1 MVSIPTLTELYNDMV
16 ASIEAE
22 LSITVPT
29 TGPSY
34 LRAQAAVDAAK
45 LYLLYLAIADVQKN
59 IFADTADPESAGGA
73 LERFGRVKLGRGPF
87 PATAAFYKIQLT
99 GTTGAVV
106 PENTRWAADDSS
118 DAPGELFVKDAEYT
132 LDGTNQIIV
141 RALTVGLDA
150 RLSVGNTM
158 SLVQPVAL
166 VDTVATVLTEE
177 TIPQAAET
185 TEEYREKVLEAFRL
199 AAQGGSASDYR
210 VWAGEVQGVDES
222 YPYASASANQVD
234 LYIEATAEDST
245 DGKGTP
251 TAAILTAVEEAIE
264 DPTTDR
270 PSRKPLTV
278 QQVNYLA
285 VTPLDITIDIASYT
299 DLTAAKQTTIL
310 SALTELIDSIR
321 PYVAAIDVAA
331 DKNDILDQNRV
342 INAILEAVPGSTFGS
357 VTITVGGVGYSSYTF
372 TNGNI
377 PYLDQVTGVTY
388 S

>member
-22 LSITVPT
+22 LSITIPT

-59 IFADTADPESAGGA
+59 IFPDTADPESAGGS
-73 LERFGRVKLGRGPF
+73 LERFGRVKLNRGPF

-99 GTTGAVV
+99 GTTGAVI
-106 PENTRWAADDSS
+106 PENTRWLADDDS
-118 DAPGELFVKDAEYT
+118 DAPGELYVKDSSYI
-132 LDGTNQIIV
+132 LDGTNIIIV

-166 VDTVATVLTEE
+166 VDTQATVTVEE
-177 TIPQAAET
+177 IIPQAAES
-185 TEEYREKVLEAFRL
+185 TEEYREKCLEAFRL
-199 AAQGGSASDYR
+199 AAQGGSPSDYR

-222 YPYASASANQVD
+222 YPYAALSPNQVD
-234 LYIEATAEDST
+234 LYIEATTDDST

-251 TAAILTAVEEAIE
+251 TAAILTAVEAAVE
-264 DPTTDR
+264 DPTVDR
-270 PSRKPLTV
+270 PSRKPVTV
-278 QQVNYLA
+278 QQVNYYA
-285 VTPLDITIDIASYT
+285 VTPMDVVIDIASYV
-299 DLTAAKQTTIL
+299 DLTADKQTTIL
-310 SALTELIDSIR
+310 SALTELLASIR

-331 DKNDILDQNRV
+331 EKNDILDENRV
-342 INAILEAVPGSTFGS
+342 VNAILEAVPGSTFGS
-357 VTITVGGVGYSSYTF
+357 VTITIDAVVYSTFTF

-377 PYLDQVTGVTY
+377 PYMDSVTY

>member
-1 MVSIPTLTELYNDMV
+1 MVSIPTLTELYDDMI

-34 LRAQAAVDAAK
+34 LRAQAAVDASK
-45 LYLLYLAIADVQKN
+45 LYLLYLAVADVQKN
-59 IFADTADPESAGGA
+59 IFPDTADPESAGGT

-87 PATAAFYKIQLT
+87 PATAGFYKIQLT
-99 GTTGAVV
+99 GTLGATV
-106 PENTRWAADDSS
+106 PENTRWRADDDS
-118 DAPGELFVKDAEYT
+118 DAPGELFVKDTEFT
-132 LDGTNQIIV
+132 LDGTDQIIV

-166 VDTVATVLTEE
+166 VDTQATVLVEE

-185 TEEYREKVLEAFRL
+185 TDEYREKVLEAFRL

-222 YPYASASANQVD
+222 YPFASLTANQVD
-234 LYIEATAEDST
+234 LYIEATTEDST

-251 TAAILTAVEEAIE
+251 TSAILDAVEDAIE

-270 PSRKPLTV
+270 PSRKPITV

-285 VTPLDITIDIASYT
+285 VSPKDVIIDIADYT
-299 DLTAAKQTTIL
+299 DITAAKQTSIL
-310 SALTELIDSIR
+310 SALTELLAGIR

-331 DKNDILDQNRV
+331 DKNDILDNNRV
-342 INAILEAVPGSTFGS
+342 INAILEAVPGSTFGAI
-357 VTITVGGVGYSSYTF
+357 TITIDAVAYSTF
-372 TNGNI
+372 TFDYGNI
-377 PYLDQVTGVTY
+377 PYLDSVTY

>member
-1 MVSIPTLTELYNDMV
+1 MVSIPTLTELYDDMI

-59 IFADTADPESAGGA
+59 IFPDTADPESAGGT

-106 PENTRWAADDSS
+106 PENTRWIADDDS
-118 DAPGELFVKDAEYT
+118 DAPGELYVKDSSYT

-141 RALTVGLDA
+141 RALNVGLDS

-158 SLVQPVAL
+158 SLVQPVVQ
-166 VDTVATVLTEE
+166 VDTQATVLVEE

-185 TEEYREKVLEAFRL
+185 TEEYREKILEAFRL

-222 YPYASASANQVD
+222 YPYASLNANQVD
-234 LYIEATAEDST
+234 LYIEATISDST

-251 TAAILTAVEEAIE
+251 TTVILDAVEDAIE

-285 VTPLDITIDIASYT
+285 VTPRDVTIDVAAYVN
-299 DLTAAKQTTIL
+299 LTATKQATIL
-310 SALTELIDSIR
+310 SALTELLSNIR
-321 PYVAAIDVAA
+321 PYVGAIDVEA
-331 DKNDILDQNRV
+331 DKNDILDNNRV
-342 INAILEAVPGSTFGS
+342 VNAILEAVPGSTFGA
-357 VTITVGGVGYSSYTF
+357 VTITIDAVVYSTF
-372 TNGNI
+372 TFTGGNI
-377 PYLDQVTGVTY
+377 PYLDSVTY